1 MNGWNRVLA
10 FLLSVSCVLCGT
22 AEAAEQPLTAN
33 LSVSAVVVSNCRFTV
48 EPLAFGSYDPMG
60 AHSGSNLE
68 ATATLV
74 LTCTRDSHATIVM
87 DGGRN
92 AGPGLSR
99 GLALGTD
106 RLDYQIYRDSART
119 QVWGRGADS
128 LSVLAQGLRVP
139 SELVVYGRIP
149 GGQEVAAGNYTD
161 VITATVD
168 F

>member
-1 MNGWNRVLA
+1 MDGWNGITA
-10 FLLSVSCVLCGT
+10 FLLSVSCAFTGI
-22 AEAAEQPLTAN
+22 AKAAEQHLTAN
-33 LSVSAVVVSNCRFTV
+33 LAVSAVVVPNCRLTV
-48 EPLAFGSYDPMG
+48 EPLAFGSYDPLG
-60 AHSGSNLE
+60 VHSIANLE
-68 ATATLV
+68 ATAALV

-106 RLDYQIYRDSART
+106 RLEYQIYRDSART

-128 LSVLAQGLRVP
+128 RSVLAQGLRSP
-139 SELVVYGRIP
+139 SELVVYGRIL